1 MTGVLDR
8 LFGVEGKQ
16 VVVTGGS
23 RGIGAMIA
31 QGFVEAGAHVCI
43 SARKA
48 DACDATATE
57 LDALEGPGTCTSIP
71 ADLSTQE
78 GVDALATAVAE
89 ATGGVL
95 HVLVNNAG
103 ATWGEPLDDYPE
115 AAFDKL
121 FHINVKGAFL
131 LPQALLPAPRAA
143 GTADDPDRKSTRLN
157 SSH

>member
-1 MTGVLDR
+1 MTAVLDR

-31 QGFVEAGAHVCI
+31 QGFVEAGAHVFI

-48 DACDATATE
+48 EACDATAAEPHAPEVT
-57 LDALEGPGTCTSIP
+57 GSCTSIP
-71 ADLSTQE
+71 ADLATQAGADE
-78 GVDALATAVAE
+78 LAAAVTE
-89 ATGGVL
+89 RPGGAL

-103 ATWGEPLDDYPE
+103 ATWGEPLDEYPE

-121 FHINVKGAFL
+121 FNINVKGAFL
-131 LPQALLPAPRAA
+131 L
-143 GTADDPDRKSTRLN
+143 
-157 SSH
+157 